1 MSLWGPFLFTRFP
14 YFGLNVCPA
23 PDPRKSTVEVLT
35 AKEMELEVEPLE
47 GKDII

>member
-1 MSLWGPFLFTRFP
+1 MGAIPIHPLPIFWTECVPP
-14 YFGLNVCPA
+14 

>member
-1 MSLWGPFLFTRFP
+1 MGAIPIHPLPIFWTECVPP
-14 YFGLNVCPA
+14 P